1 MNDLKHHDRRG
12 LLQKRPAS
20 LVDLILA
27 LSCVPTEINDLPN
40 KEAHVVS
47 KIIKLIYGLR
57 KSRIVL
63 PVSFMENLNI
73 YTQTRNKK

>member
-1 MNDLKHHDRRG
+1 MNDLKRHARRG

-20 LVDLILA
+20 LVELILA

-47 KIIKLIYGLR
+47 KIIELIYGLR
-57 KSRIVL
+57 KAELYSQYRLWKI
-63 PVSFMENLNI
+63 
-73 YTQTRNKK
+73 